1 MSGNKD
7 LRRAKHEAYQK
18 KQAAKGE
25 KVVKWIFISLIALGA
40 LLCHLCSFYSL
51 INFYRIKRVRN
62 EWIGNRKK
70 IPRQEGRR
78 LQKAPAFSSS
88 HIQQGLYSG

>member
-25 KVVKWIFISLIALGA
+25 KVVKWIFISLIVLGA
-40 LLCHLCSFYSL
+40 LFAIYAASIALY
-51 INFYRIKRVRN
+51 FYRIISFYCIK
-62 EWIGNRKK
+62 
-70 IPRQEGRR
+70 
-78 LQKAPAFSSS
+78 
-88 HIQQGLYSG
+88 

>member
-25 KVVKWIFISLIALGA
+25 QVVKWIFISLIALGA
-40 LLCHLCSFYSL
+40 LFAIYAAS
-51 INFYRIKRVRN
+51 I
-62 EWIGNRKK
+62 
-70 IPRQEGRR
+70 
-78 LQKAPAFSSS
+78 A
-88 HIQQGLYSG
+88 